1 MKRIILVIFVFISVL
16 ILSGCSEN
24 PFKAPSGTEFIE
36 SDVLSYDY
44 YNGSY
49 SSNVFEYTF
58 SKEYLYFIDTEES
71 NYRFTAINNYQ
82 EISDEFISF
91 LDLYEDDT
99 YSDRYLNESGNGA
112 LELSLGATED
122 DYNLVKVTADSEI
135 YDVDAFIVVENG
147 IRIIFSYTE
156 FFEDGNKIVIP
167 FNFAII
173 ASEIHEAYS
182 KEYLPINNEYVDE
195 KAILT
200 RYRTAIIPF
209 PPKVGFWPT
218 TFGEEE
224 EIKDMGRFMR
234 IIEDTSN
241 VEPHTEELCSIDVI
255 DNCFTPEYSSIN
267 GFVYELSL
275 AEVIQ
280 FYEENHGGRYDG
292 DNFIF
297 FMDTKSYKIS
307 LAESTI
313 NIDYS
318 DTDSQTEDVVTFEIT
333 KYFE

>member
-1 MKRIILVIFVFISVL
+1 MKKIFLVIIVFTSIL
-16 ILSGCSEN
+16 ILSGCSEH
-24 PFKAPSGTEFIE
+24 PFKAPFGTEFIE
-36 SDVLSYDY
+36 SDTLSYDY

-49 SSNVFEYTF
+49 SKNLFEYTF
-58 SKEYLYFIDTEES
+58 SKEYLYFIDSDES
-71 NYRFTAINNYQ
+71 NYRFSSINNYQ
-82 EISDEFISF
+82 DISNEFISF
-91 LDLYEDDT
+91 LELYEDDT
-99 YSDRYLNESGNGA
+99 YSDIYLNESGKGDI
-112 LELSLGATED
+112 ELSLGATED

-147 IRIIFSYTE
+147 LRVIFSYTE
-156 FFEDGNKIVIP
+156 FYHDGIKIVVP
-167 FNFAII
+167 YNFAII
-173 ASEIHEAYS
+173 AYEIHEAYL

-200 RYRTAIIPF
+200 RYKTAIIPF

-224 EIKDMGRFMR
+224 ELKDMGRFMR
-234 IIEDTSN
+234 ITEDTSN
-241 VEPHTEELCSIDVI
+241 LGTHTEEVCSNDVT
-255 DNCFTPEYSSIN
+255 DNCFTPEYSTIT
-267 GFVYELSL
+267 GFVYELTIS
-275 AEVIQ
+275 EIIQ

-292 DNFIF
+292 ENFIF
-297 FMDTKSYKIS
+297 FMDNESYKIS

-318 DTDSQTEDVVTFEIT
+318 DTDSQTEDVITFEIT